1 MTLAPQELENTAS
14 KYAAE
19 AIKLDSQGSHSVA
32 IQSYQRASEALIR
45 LVEIYPEYKL
55 NRVYLERASAY
66 QNRIKALQMAN
77 GIMDDESQN
86 AREFATVI
94 NNKDLS
100 TNKSSNQ
107 LIKTTKPISK
117 NLDKSSIFPEN
128 NRYKHNDIHNR
139 NPANQSDINK
149 IAEPN
154 SEFENLVLK
163 EKPLVSWDEVI
174 GLDDAKRAI
183 RESIVYPT
191 KRADLFPL
199 GWPRGILLFGPPG
212 CGKTLLAAAAAAEI
226 RGYFINI
233 DAPSM
238 MSKWLGEAEKNI
250 SKLFAFARKLHE
262 KEKVPIL
269 LFIDEIDS
277 LLGTRNGEVGGEVR
291 VKNQFLTEMDG
302 INDKSRESFLYVI
315 GATNKPWSLESG
327 FLRRFQKRIYVT
339 LPDMLSRKSLFKQYV
354 SKLNNDSSLKIDE
367 LAKLSESY
375 SASDIKD
382 ICQSAQLRVVNELFE
397 NSDPLD
403 ESALPRALNLVD
415 FKELI
420 KVRKPSVSSDMVRAY
435 MRWSEQFKA
444 L

>member
-14 KYAAE
+14 KFAAE
-19 AIKLDSQGSHSVA
+19 AIKLDSQGSHSSA
-32 IQSYQRASEALIR
+32 INSYQRASEALIK
-45 LVEIYPEYKL
+45 LVQIYPEYKL
-55 NRVYLERASAY
+55 NRVYLERAGAY
-66 QNRIKALQMAN
+66 QNRIKAIQMAN
-77 GIMDDESQN
+77 GILEDDRHPSVEPPFKRNGAMDNMDNPLPKMNS
-86 AREFATVI
+86 R
-94 NNKDLS
+94 NNPIIPP
-100 TNKSSNQ
+100 NKTS
-107 LIKTTKPISK
+107 L
-117 NLDKSSIFPEN
+117 
-128 NRYKHNDIHNR
+128 HNDVQHGRQNS
-139 NPANQSDINK
+139 QSPDSNK
-149 IAEPN
+149 IQELS
-154 SEFENLVLK
+154 SELEHLILK
-163 EKPLVSWDEVI
+163 EKPMVSWKEVV
-174 GLDDAKRAI
+174 GLEDAKRAI

-191 KRADLFPL
+191 RRADLFPL

-226 RGYFINI
+226 HGYFINI
-233 DAPSM
+233 DAASM

-250 SKLFAFARKLHE
+250 SKLFTFARALHQ
-262 KEKVPIL
+262 KEGIPIL

-302 INDKSRESFLYVI
+302 INGKSKESFLYVI

-339 LPDMLSRKSLFKQYV
+339 LPDMASRRNLFKQYV
-354 SKLNNDSSLKIDE
+354 SKLTKDPLLKVDE
-367 LAKLSESY
+367 LARLSESY

-397 NSDPLD
+397 KGEPLVED
-403 ESALPRALNLVD
+403 DLPRELNLAD
-415 FKELI
+415 FKEMF
-420 KVRKPSVSSDMVRAY
+420 KVRKPSVSTDMIRAY

>member
-19 AIKLDSQGSHSVA
+19 AIKLDSQGSHSSA
-32 IQSYQRASEALIR
+32 IQSYQRASEALIK
-45 LVEIYPEYKL
+45 LVQIYPEYKL

-66 QNRIKALQMAN
+66 QNRIKALQMAS
-77 GIMDDESQN
+77 GILEDEKQSFN
-86 AREFATVI
+86 EFK
-94 NNKDLS
+94 NKKDEKKRPDTIFRSSVTDHKRTKPDTRSLETDLQS
-100 TNKSSNQ
+100 SSNLQ
-107 LIKTTKPISK
+107 KP
-117 NLDKSSIFPEN
+117 NGE
-128 NRYKHNDIHNR
+128 
-139 NPANQSDINK
+139 K
-149 IAEPN
+149 IQELSN
-154 SEFENLVLK
+154 ELENLILK
-163 EKPLVSWDEVI
+163 EKPLVSWNEVV

-226 RGYFINI
+226 HGYFINI
-233 DAPSM
+233 DAASM

-250 SKLFAFARKLHE
+250 SKLFTFARALHQ
-262 KEKVPIL
+262 KEKIPIL

-302 INDKSRESFLYVI
+302 INGKSKESFLYVI

-339 LPDMLSRKSLFKQYV
+339 LPDVLSRKNLFKQYV
-354 SKLNNDSSLKIDE
+354 SKLSKDPSLKVDE

-382 ICQSAQLRVVNELFE
+382 ICQSAQLKVVNELFE
-397 NSDPLD
+397 KGEPLEESDV
-403 ESALPRALNLVD
+403 PRALNLSD
-415 FKELI
+415 FKEMF
-420 KVRKPSVSSDMVRAY
+420 KVRKPSVSPDMIRAY